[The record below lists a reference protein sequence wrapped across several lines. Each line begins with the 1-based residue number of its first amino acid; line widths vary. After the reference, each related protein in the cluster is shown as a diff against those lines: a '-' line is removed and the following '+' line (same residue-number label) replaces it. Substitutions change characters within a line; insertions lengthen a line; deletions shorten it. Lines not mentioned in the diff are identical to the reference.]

1 MFPFPTG
8 WRSDTVSR
16 PKEKAKAAAPPATDS
31 RKFAR
36 VFMNGRS
43 QAVRLPKEFRFDTD
57 RVLVRREGRD
67 VVLSPMFKDWDDYFR
82 NSTPLPDDFEAATP
96 EMRKGE
102 LPLED
107 REPFD

>member
-1 MFPFPTG
+1 M
-8 WRSDTVSR
+8 SR
-16 PKEKAKAAAPPATDS
+16 PAQKMRADVPPRDEPRTV
-31 RKFAR
+31 AR

-57 RVLVRREGRD
+57 RVLVRREGRH
-67 VVLSPMFKDWDDYFR
+67 VVLSPMFKDWDDYLENGARF
-82 NSTPLPDDFEAATP
+82 TDDFFEAMEELRDTH
-96 EMRKGE
+96 

>member
-1 MFPFPTG
+1 MPGPA
-8 WRSDTVSR
+8 SR
-16 PKEKAKAAAPPATDS
+16 TKVDVPRGVEP
-31 RKFAR
+31 RKVAR

-57 RVLVRREGRD
+57 RVAIRREGRH
-67 VVLSPMFKDWDDYFR
+67 VVLSPMFEDWEDYFR

-102 LPLED
+102 LPLEE

>member
-1 MFPFPTG
+1 MSGTA
-8 WRSDTVSR
+8 RKMNADT
-16 PKEKAKAAAPPATDS
+16 PPNRES

-57 RVLVRREGRD
+57 RVAIRREGRH
-67 VVLSPMFKDWDDYFR
+67 VVLSPMFEDWEDYFR

-102 LPLED
+102 LPLEE

>member
-1 MFPFPTG
+1 MEDTPPTT
-8 WRSDTVSR
+8 SP
-16 PKEKAKAAAPPATDS
+16 PKV
-31 RKFAR
+31 AR

-57 RVLVRREGRD
+57 REGRH
-67 VVLSPMFKDWDDYFR
+67 VVLSPMFKDWDDYFE
-82 NSTPLPDDFEAATP
+82 NGAHFTDDFYEAMDELRGTH
-96 EMRKGE
+96 

>member
-1 MFPFPTG
+1 MAG
-8 WRSDTVSR
+8 SALELKSDT
-16 PKEKAKAAAPPATDS
+16 PPGRGS
-31 RKFAR
+31 RKVAR

-67 VVLSPMFKDWDDYFR
+67 VVLSPLFRDWDDYFENGVR
-82 NSTPLPDDFEAATP
+82 FTDDFFEAMVELRNTH
-96 EMRKGE
+96 
-102 LPLED
+102 LPLEE

>member
-1 MFPFPTG
+1 M
-8 WRSDTVSR
+8 SR
-16 PKEKAKAAAPPATDS
+16 PAQGMKADTSLRGES
-31 RKFAR
+31 RKVAR

-57 RVLVRREGRD
+57 RVAIWREGRC

-96 EMRKGE
+96 AMRKGE
-102 LPLED
+102 LPLEE